1 MDAFS
6 HSFPTGM
13 ERDRPGSCAWTGRRG
28 RRSASKVSGASPCSI
43 RQGDGW
49 RFWRRLRPRR
59 VGRPVTPVDEPV
71 GRGLSPAEETVLARF
86 DGRAYDWMNY
96 RFDRQGY
103 LPDPRDPRATPPEQL
118 FILPASGGE
127 ASRLT
132 DLSVDVMDPVW
143 RPDGEALAF
152 VADEH
157 ARDEHSYE
165 RADLWTVSLDGQV
178 TRLTDDEYHYSSPDW
193 APGGTRLVVR
203 GYVGLDVV
211 IRERWDHGAAVDLF
225 AFSVDGSERINLT
238 ESWDLIPG
246 APRWGADGRWIYFTG
261 GIGGDTHLFRVSSE
275 GGEVEQL
282 TQGEGRVGDVSFSRD
297 FRTVA
302 YAFQSPTEP
311 GDVFMGTQGRG
322 ARRLTDLN
330 GDWLDSRQLTAPER
344 LAFTSPDGTPVEGW
358 MLPPAIPEQG
368 TRASH
373 GPHHSW
379 RPPRRLWQ

>member
-1 MDAFS
+1 MD
-6 HSFPTGM
+6 
-13 ERDRPGSCAWTGRRG
+13 
-28 RRSASKVSGASPCSI
+28 
-43 RQGDGW
+43 
-49 RFWRRLRPRR
+49 
-59 VGRPVTPVDEPV
+59 VT
-71 GRGLSPAEETVLARF
+71 
-86 DGRAYDWMNY
+86 
-96 RFDRQGY
+96 
-103 LPDPRDPRATPPEQL
+103 
-118 FILPASGGE
+118 
-127 ASRLT
+127 
-132 DLSVDVMDPVW
+132 DPVW

-261 GIGGDTHLFRVSSE
+261 GIGGRYAPLPGVERRWGGGATHAGRRPGRRRELFEGLSNGGLRVP
-275 GGEVEQL
+275 
-282 TQGEGRVGDVSFSRD
+282 VSYRA
-297 FRTVA
+297 RRRLH
-302 YAFQSPTEP
+302 
-311 GDVFMGTQGRG
+311 GNQGRG

-368 TRASH
+368 TEH
-373 GPHHSW
+373 PMVLTIHGGPHGAYGNEFAFDRHLLS
-379 RPPRRLWQ
+379 RQGLLRALPQPASVHRVRRSLPVGHLGELGRRGL